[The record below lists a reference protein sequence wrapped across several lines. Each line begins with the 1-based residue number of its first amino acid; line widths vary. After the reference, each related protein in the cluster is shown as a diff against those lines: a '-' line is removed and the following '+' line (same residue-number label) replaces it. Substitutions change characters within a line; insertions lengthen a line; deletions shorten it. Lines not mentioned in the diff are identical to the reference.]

1 MLAMLL
7 VVMICL
13 GNLALGFA
21 VAVCLGKGP
30 DWAER
35 RLPPGIRDR
44 LGLAA
49 KHDHV

>member
-30 DWAER
+30 VWAER
-35 RLPPGIRDR
+35 LLPGGIRDR

-49 KHDHV
+49 RRDHA